1 MDDRVVVTGYGA
13 VTPLADNADETWRA
27 VLSGQSGIG
36 RITAFDTAAFTSQ
49 IAGEVIPWD
58 PKAKLGAKH
67 ARRTDRFT
75 QFALEASRAALEHA
89 GFEITDAN
97 RHRVGVYIGTGIGGL
112 VFLQNQTD
120 VLRERG
126 PSRISPFLIPLIIG
140 NMAAGMVSMEYG
152 IEGPNLAIVSAC
164 ATGAHAIGEAAE
176 VIRRGEADA
185 MLAGGTEGAISPIGL
200 AGFCAGRAL
209 STRNDEPERASRPFD
224 RERDGFV
231 AAEGAGVVILESY
244 AHAKARGAEICGE
257 LLGYGASADAFHMTQ
272 PPADGRGARLA
283 MENALRSARL
293 DSSDIDYVNAHGTAT
308 EQGDAAETQA
318 LKGIFN
324 NGAADV
330 PVSSTK
336 SMMGHLI
343 GAAGA
348 VELILCLQAL
358 RDNVAPPTINYE
370 VPDPACDLDYV
381 PNQAREL
388 PLRRVMS
395 NSFGFG
401 GQNAALIVGS
411 DAG

>member
-1 MDDRVVVTGYGA
+1 MHDRVVITGYGA
-13 VTPLADNADETWRA
+13 VTPLADNADDTWRA
-27 VLSGQSGIG
+27 VLSGESGIG
-36 RITAFDTAAFTSQ
+36 RITAFDPAAFTSQ
-49 IAGEVIPWD
+49 IAGEVTPWD
-58 PKAKLGAKH
+58 PKAKLGSKH

-75 QFALEASRAALEHA
+75 QFALEASRAALEHS
-89 GFEITDAN
+89 GLEITDAN

-152 IEGPNLAIVSAC
+152 IEGPNLAVVSAC
-164 ATGAHAIGEAAE
+164 ATGAHSIGEAAE

-244 AHAKARGAEICGE
+244 AHAEARGAEICGE

-283 MENALRSARL
+283 MENALRNARL

-308 EQGDAAETQA
+308 EQGDSAETQA
-318 LKGIFN
+318 LKGVFS
-324 NGAADV
+324 NGAMDV
-330 PVSSTK
+330 PISSTK

-343 GAAGA
+343 GAAGS

-370 VPDPACDLDYV
+370 IPDPDCDLDYV

-411 DAG
+411 DDS